1 MVASMAWERESHRGA
16 SGARGKAGG
25 KSGGPRRGG
34 GFRSAAAALA
44 ALARAAGERRG
55 FAERRLLTDWR
66 AVVGAD
72 VADACLPVRV
82 AFRGGRNA
90 GLAATLVVAARPGR
104 APEVQLMGP
113 QIVERVNAVYGYNAV
128 QAVRVTQA
136 GPQSAAAWNAEDD
149 ASGLGMAEAGPAALS
164 GAPPRPAALEPATV
178 AAISAVQDE
187 TLRAALQRLADN
199 RRNAGAPNRRPI
211 R

>member
-1 MVASMAWERESHRGA
+1 
-16 SGARGKAGG
+16 
-25 KSGGPRRGG
+25 
-34 GFRSAAAALA
+34 
-44 ALARAAGERRG
+44 
-55 FAERRLLTDWR
+55 
-66 AVVGAD
+66 
-72 VADACLPVRV
+72 
-82 AFRGGRNA
+82 
-90 GLAATLVVAARPGR
+90 
-104 APEVQLMGP
+104 MGP

-136 GPQSAAAWNAEDD
+136 GPQSASAWDADG
-149 ASGLGMAEAGPAALS
+149 ASGFGMAEAGPAALS